1 MTPIHLHADNPH
13 YLAYKG
19 RPILLVGSG
28 EHYGAV
34 LNREFDYL
42 RYLDTLNQQGMN
54 YTRLFAGSY
63 LENPG
68 AFGIQHNTLA
78 PAPGQ
83 FLAPWARSSTPGYL
97 YGGNKFDLDLWDA
110 DYFSRLKDFV
120 ERAGRRGIV
129 VELTLFSSIYAE
141 DNWRVC
147 PFYPENHL
155 APGYAFERGAVHTL
169 ENGPLLA
176 RQEALVRKLVAELN
190 EFDNLIFEIQ
200 NEPWSDRTLPLEV
213 FETTDPTLGHNW
225 QTKIEVADEAS
236 LAWQARVAEWITS
249 EEARLPNRH
258 LIAQNYCNFRTRL
271 EVVDERVSILNF
283 HYAWPEAALWNYG
296 LGRVINFDE
305 SGFSGSD
312 DAPYRRQ
319 AWRFLLAGGGI
330 FNHLDYS
337 FFVGRED
344 GEGRNQAPGGGSR
357 ELRRQLLALRE
368 FVENYTF
375 VDMRPAGGMPR
386 GTSLLRGSRQALA
399 YLEGGAGLAL
409 ALPPGDYDVEWLD
422 PLRGELVAEQTL
434 TCGEAGLLEV
444 APPLKADELALGIRP
459 A

>member
-19 RPILLVGSG
+19 QPILLVSSG

-42 RYLDTLNQQGMN
+42 RYLDTLAQQGMT
-54 YTRLFAGSY
+54 YTRLFTGSY

-68 AFGIQHNTLA
+68 AFGIRHNTLA

-83 FLAPWARSSTPGYL
+83 FLAPWARTDAPGYL
-97 YGGNKFDLDLWDA
+97 NGGNKFDLDRWDE
-110 DYFSRLKDFV
+110 DYFRRLKDFL

-141 DNWRVC
+141 DNWRFC

-155 APGYAFERGAVHTL
+155 APGHSLDRTAVHTL

-200 NEPWSDRTLPLEV
+200 NEPWSDRTAAVEV
-213 FETTDPTLGHNW
+213 FETYDPTLGHNW
-225 QTKIEVADEAS
+225 QNRVEVADEAS
-236 LAWQARVAEWITS
+236 LAWQARVAEWIAS
-249 EEARLPNRH
+249 EEARLPKRH
-258 LIAQNYCNFRTRL
+258 LIAQNFCNFRTRL
-271 EVVDERVSILNF
+271 VQVDERVSILNF

-305 SGFSGSD
+305 SGFSGPD
-312 DAPYRRQ
+312 DEPYRRQ
-319 AWRFLLAGGGI
+319 AWRFLLGGGGI

-357 ELRRQLLALRE
+357 ELRRQLCALGE
-368 FVENYTF
+368 FAGRYAF
-375 VDMRPAGGMPR
+375 IDMRPEGGMPR
-386 GTSLLRGSRQALA
+386 GTSLLRGSDQALA
-399 YLEGGAGLAL
+399 YLEGGGDLTL
-409 ALPPGDYDVEWLD
+409 TLPPGDYHVEWLD

-434 TCGEAGLLEV
+434 ACGARGLLEL
-444 APPLKADELALGIRP
+444 APPIPADELALGIRL